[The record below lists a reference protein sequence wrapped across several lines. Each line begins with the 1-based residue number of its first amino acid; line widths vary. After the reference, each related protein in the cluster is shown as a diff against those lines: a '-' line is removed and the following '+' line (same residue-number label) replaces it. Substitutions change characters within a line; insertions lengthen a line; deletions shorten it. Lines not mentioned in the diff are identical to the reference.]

1 MRDTVTFF
9 GRGYGVLHTP
19 WVQDLFPWES
29 EQSNLPSVPLDPLYP
44 GIVTLRDLEG
54 AKRRYEEYR
63 NERRW
68 VLEREEMEK
77 VEERQRKMDAAWKLE
92 LKRRTV
98 TLKPGEKKSYTRYLA
113 GAEEKRRK
121 IKSTVRHIL
130 RFKSPDIAEELP
142 LVPPIPDKYA
152 AIYIGQAESP
162 PQPKRIPRTKGE
174 TNSMVER
181 VMKGL
186 ARSNGRLSGDEIDAW
201 KRIARRCADNPTGG
215 GNTLYDTIL
224 ILQCCSKALANYEPR
239 LAAAIQKGSDA
250 LNQSEG

>member
-68 VLEREEMEK
+68 MLEREEMEK

-92 LKRRTV
+92 LKRR
-98 TLKPGEKKSYTRYLA
+98 A
-113 GAEEKRRK
+113 NEKRRK

-130 RFKSPDIAEELP
+130 RFKSPDVEEP
-142 LVPPIPDKYA
+142 LIPD
-152 AIYIGQAESP
+152 I

-174 TNSMVER
+174 TNSMVES

>member
-9 GRGYGVLHTP
+9 GRGYEVLHTP

-68 VLEREEMEK
+68 MLEREEMEK

-92 LKRRTV
+92 LKRR
-98 TLKPGEKKSYTRYLA
+98 A
-113 GAEEKRRK
+113 NEKRRK

-130 RFKSPDIAEELP
+130 RFKSPDVEEP
-142 LVPPIPDKYA
+142 LIPD
-152 AIYIGQAESP
+152 I

-174 TNSMVER
+174 TNSMVES

>member
-19 WVQDLFPWES
+19 WVQDLFPWDT

-68 VLEREEMEK
+68 MLEREEMEK

-92 LKRRTV
+92 LKRR
-98 TLKPGEKKSYTRYLA
+98 A
-113 GAEEKRRK
+113 NEKRRK

-130 RFKSPDIAEELP
+130 RFKSPDVEEP
-142 LVPPIPDKYA
+142 LIPD
-152 AIYIGQAESP
+152 I

-174 TNSMVER
+174 TNSMVES

>member
-19 WVQDLFPWES
+19 WVQDLFPWDT
-29 EQSNLPSVPLDPLYP
+29 EQSNLHSVPLDPLYP

-68 VLEREEMEK
+68 MLEREEMEK

-92 LKRRTV
+92 LKRR
-98 TLKPGEKKSYTRYLA
+98 A
-113 GAEEKRRK
+113 NEKRRK

-130 RFKSPDIAEELP
+130 RFKSPDVEEP
-142 LVPPIPDKYA
+142 LIPD
-152 AIYIGQAESP
+152 I

-174 TNSMVER
+174 TNSMVES

>member
-19 WVQDLFPWES
+19 WVQDLFPWDT

-68 VLEREEMEK
+68 MLEREEMEK

-92 LKRRTV
+92 LKRR
-98 TLKPGEKKSYTRYLA
+98 A
-113 GAEEKRRK
+113 NEKRRK

-130 RFKSPDIAEELP
+130 RFKSPDVEEP
-142 LVPPIPDKYA
+142 LIPD
-152 AIYIGQAESP
+152 I

-174 TNSMVER
+174 TNSMVES

-186 ARSNGRLSGDEIDAW
+186 ARSNGRLSADEIDAW

>member
-19 WVQDLFPWES
+19 WVQDLFPWDT

-68 VLEREEMEK
+68 MLEREEMEK
-77 VEERQRKMDAAWKLE
+77 VDERQRKMDAAWKLE
-92 LKRRTV
+92 LKRR
-98 TLKPGEKKSYTRYLA
+98 A
-113 GAEEKRRK
+113 NEKRRK

-130 RFKSPDIAEELP
+130 RFKSPDVEEP
-142 LVPPIPDKYA
+142 LIPD
-152 AIYIGQAESP
+152 I

-174 TNSMVER
+174 TNSMVES

>member
-1 MRDTVTFF
+1 M
-9 GRGYGVLHTP
+9 
-19 WVQDLFPWES
+19 
-29 EQSNLPSVPLDPLYP
+29 
-44 GIVTLRDLEG
+44 
-54 AKRRYEEYR
+54 
-63 NERRW
+63 
-68 VLEREEMEK
+68 LEREEMEK

-130 RFKSPDIAEELP
+130 RFKSPDVEEP
-142 LVPPIPDKYA
+142 LIPD
-152 AIYIGQAESP
+152 I

-174 TNSMVER
+174 TNSMVES

-186 ARSNGRLSGDEIDAW
+186 ARSNGGLSGDEIDAW

>member
-19 WVQDLFPWES
+19 WVQDLFPWDT

-68 VLEREEMEK
+68 MLEREEMEK

-92 LKRRTV
+92 LKRR
-98 TLKPGEKKSYTRYLA
+98 
-113 GAEEKRRK
+113 AEEKRRK
-121 IKSTVRHIL
+121 TKSTVRHIL
-130 RFKSPDIAEELP
+130 RFKSPDVEEP
-142 LVPPIPDKYA
+142 LIPD
-152 AIYIGQAESP
+152 I

-174 TNSMVER
+174 TNSMVES

>member
-19 WVQDLFPWES
+19 WVQDLFPWDT

-68 VLEREEMEK
+68 MLEREEMEK

-92 LKRRTV
+92 LKRR
-98 TLKPGEKKSYTRYLA
+98 A
-113 GAEEKRRK
+113 NEKRRK

-130 RFKSPDIAEELP
+130 RFKSPDVEEP
-142 LVPPIPDKYA
+142 LIPD
-152 AIYIGQAESP
+152 I

-174 TNSMVER
+174 TNSMVES

-250 LNQSEG
+250 LNQAEG